1 MSAGFYWRTRTG
13 RWPSQHER
21 YSFSAFSQL
30 AFFREVNA
38 HLVERVG
45 LKPGWQVVDLACGTG
60 AVSELII
67 ERIRSARGASIVGVD
82 LSADALAEARR
93 RLQSFRGA
101 AVELIQAR
109 VEEVAQ
115 FVRQQ
120 VDAVFLCNAIHYLQ
134 DKRAVLEAAYRALR
148 QGGRFAFNTTFFEG
162 AQPPDTLGF
171 YRRWMLKALRT
182 LKERYGESP
191 SRTKVEARQQLTPD
205 EYRTLLSQVG
215 FEIVSQELVTV
226 AVPQNGW
233 LAISK
238 FSDFASGALPGV
250 SLDRAVEILS
260 TALRQTFAELR
271 LQAVHRH
278 WLSVVAVRA

>member
-1 MSAGFYWRTRTG
+1 M
-13 RWPSQHER
+13 QNER
-21 YSFSAFSQL
+21 YSFSAFSRL

-38 HLVERVG
+38 RLVEGAR
-45 LKPGWQVVDLACGTG
+45 LEPGWKVVDLACGTG

-67 ERIRSARGASIVGVD
+67 ERIRSARGASIIGVD
-82 LSADALAEARR
+82 FSAQALAEARR
-93 RLQSFRGA
+93 RLERFRGV

-109 VEEVAQ
+109 VEDLAQ
-115 FVRQQ
+115 FVHQQ
-120 VDAVFLCNAIHYLQ
+120 VDAVFLCNAIHYLK

-148 QGGRFAFNTTFFEG
+148 RGGRFAFNTTFFEG
-162 AQPPDTLGF
+162 AQPPETLGF

-182 LKERYGESP
+182 LKERYGEAP
-191 SRTKVEARQQLTPD
+191 SRNKVAARQQLRPD
-205 EYRTLLSQVG
+205 EYRTLLSELG
-215 FEIVSQELVTV
+215 FEIVSQELVTA

-250 SLDRAVEILS
+250 SLGRAVEILS
-260 TALRQTFAELR
+260 ATLKQTFAELQ